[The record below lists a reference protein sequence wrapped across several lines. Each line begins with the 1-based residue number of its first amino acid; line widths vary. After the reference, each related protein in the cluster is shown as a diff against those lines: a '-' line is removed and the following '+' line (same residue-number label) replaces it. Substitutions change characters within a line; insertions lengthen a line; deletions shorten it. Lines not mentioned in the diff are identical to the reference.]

1 MGDFKHVVQDIE
13 RVSEELVQAA
23 SQISTAT
30 LHEAYNQNGAFCSDI
45 SHIRLGMKLC
55 GPVITVETRPGDNIM
70 VHKAIYVAKP
80 GDVLLVDTGSYVEGG
95 IWGGIMTEAAKQ
107 RKIAGL
113 VTNGSVRDSDEIE
126 QMDFPVFSK
135 GRSIKGATKNCLG
148 TINHDMVFSG
158 IHVKPGDLIAA
169 DSDGIV
175 VISREDVAEVLEKA
189 IQRDEKE
196 KRFVEDIRSGKT
208 TLDLLGLSEK
218 LERIGIKE

>member
-1 MGDFKHVVQDIE
+1 MGNFKHVVQDIE

-45 SHIRLGMKLC
+45 RPIRLGMKLC
-55 GPVITVETRPGDNIM
+55 GPVITVESRPGDNII

-95 IWGGIMTEAAKQ
+95 FWGGIMTEAAKQ

-113 VTNGSVRDSDEIE
+113 VTNGSVRDTDEIG

-135 GRSIKGATKNCLG
+135 GRSIKGTTKECLG

-158 IHVKPGDLIAA
+158 IQVNPGDLIAA
-169 DSDGIV
+169 DSDGVV

-189 IQRDEKE
+189 VQRDEKE

-208 TLDLLGLSEK
+208 TLDLFGLSEK